1 MQECEKALAQ
11 FVIARPPT
19 AKLLY
24 VVENALH
31 FLASF
36 VRCCSVVQGLLPVF
50 LRGDHRGHAL
60 CLERVAHVI
69 TVIASVHDGLF
80 SRLFLG
86 QLRKDGIEARGI
98 MTLATGEDE
107 RHTGRFVYRA
117 SMDFGGKSTP
127 RASQSLGRLAA
138 VFFNAP
144 AAC

>member
-11 FVIARPPT
+11 FVIARRHT
-19 AKLLY
+19 AKLLE
-24 VVENALH
+24 VVEKALH

-36 VRCCSVVQGLLPVF
+36 VRCFSIGQGLLPVC

-60 CLERVAHVI
+60 GLERAANVM
-69 TVIASVHDGLF
+69 TVIAAVPDGLF

-86 QLRKDGIEARGI
+86 QWRTDGIEARGL
-98 MTLATGEDE
+98 MTLAPGEDE

-117 SMDFGGKSTP
+117 SRDVGGKSPP

-144 AAC
+144 AAG